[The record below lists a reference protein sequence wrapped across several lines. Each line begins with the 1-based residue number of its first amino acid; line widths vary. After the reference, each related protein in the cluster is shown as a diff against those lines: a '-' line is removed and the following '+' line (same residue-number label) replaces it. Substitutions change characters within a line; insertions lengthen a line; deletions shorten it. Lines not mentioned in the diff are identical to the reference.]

1 MIKNRMKKIA
11 LVTGSSGQDGSY
23 LCEFLLKKN
32 YKVVAADR
40 RSSRDNGW
48 RHKELGISNKIIYED
63 FDLTDINSIILL
75 LKKYKFN
82 EIYNLAAQSFVKSS
96 FTTPISTSNVTGLG
110 PLRILDTLKHISP
123 KTKFYQASSSEM
135 YGKVKTKLLDEKS
148 RFNPRSPY
156 AVSKLFGHEITNNY
170 RESYGMFC
178 CSGILFNHESPLRG
192 EEFVTRKITKQLCE
206 VKLGIRK
213 HVELGNIYAKRD
225 WGYAKDYVEGM
236 WMMLQQK
243 KPDDYVLAT
252 NKVYTVKYFINEC
265 FKALNMKVVW
275 RGKGV
280 KEVAIDSE
288 SKKII
293 IKINPKYYRPA
304 EVDYLK
310 GSFKKAKSNLN
321 WSPKVN
327 LKELIKLMVEADYN
341 RLNKI

>member
-1 MIKNRMKKIA
+1 M
-11 LVTGSSGQDGSY
+11 
-23 LCEFLLKKN
+23 
-32 YKVVAADR
+32 
-40 RSSRDNGW
+40 
-48 RHKELGISNKIIYED
+48 
-63 FDLTDINSIILL
+63 
-75 LKKYKFN
+75 
-82 EIYNLAAQSFVKSS
+82 
-96 FTTPISTSNVTGLG
+96 
-110 PLRILDTLKHISP
+110 
-123 KTKFYQASSSEM
+123 
-135 YGKVKTKLLDEKS
+135 
-148 RFNPRSPY
+148 
-156 AVSKLFGHEITNNY
+156 SKLFGHEITNNY

-265 FKALNMKVVW
+265 FKALNMKAVW
-275 RGKGV
+275 KGKGI

-288 SKKII
+288 TKKII

-310 GSFKKAKSNLN
+310 GSFKKAKTTLN

-327 LKELIKLMVEADYN
+327 LKELIKLMIEADYN